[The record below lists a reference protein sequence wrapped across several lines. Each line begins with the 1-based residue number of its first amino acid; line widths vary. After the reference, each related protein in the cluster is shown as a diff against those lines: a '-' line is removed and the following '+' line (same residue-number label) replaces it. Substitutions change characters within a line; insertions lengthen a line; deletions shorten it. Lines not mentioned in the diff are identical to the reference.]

1 MSETNVIYDSEGNI
15 VANIRLGVV
24 WCSKSKEKLGEY
36 TSEHIYD
43 SNKKLVANIKNGCVV
58 NNAGNILGKI
68 KNKDIIINNNVV
80 GKVTGSVEA
89 ASAAIAL
96 IFSVSK

>member
-15 VANIRLGVV
+15 IANIRLGVV

-36 TSEHIYD
+36 TNEHIYD
-43 SNKKLVANIKNGCVV
+43 SNNKIVANIKNGRVV
-58 NNAGNILGKI
+58 NNAGNILGEI
-68 KNKDIIINNNVV
+68 QNKEIIINNHVV
-80 GKVTGSVEA
+80 GKVAGSIEA

-96 IFSVSK
+96 IFSVPK